1 MLRHIRTL
9 RILTKLEL
17 CNLYGL
23 NVLRFSRDKK
33 AKRKAMGLAAVWVV
47 LIAMLV
53 FYIGGMSYGLI
64 FLGLSESV
72 PAYLITLSGLFIFVF
87 GLLKAGGTI
96 FRKEGYD
103 VLCALPLPMGAVAT
117 SRLLKMYVEDLFMT
131 FGVLLPGIVVYAWN
145 IRPGAGFYLAGLL
158 GIWSIPLIP
167 MAASILLG
175 TLITGIASRMRHKSL
190 AATALSILVVLGAL
204 YGSSRLSAMEGSPD
218 PEMLQEM
225 SAGIMGALKR
235 VYPPAVWLGGAIS
248 RGDLPGALP
257 CAFLSLA
264 VFAVVA
270 AGVALCFR
278 KISQNLYG
286 SFAKHDYRIGRLKT
300 DSLLS
305 ALCKREF
312 RRYFSSSIYVT
323 NTIIGP
329 IMGCVLSGALLVSG
343 TDFLKELLPLPVDLE
358 EMVPFVMAGVF
369 GMMPVTA
376 VSISMEGKNWWIV
389 KSLPLSVKN
398 ILDGK
403 ILMNLLL
410 ILPFYLLSEFLLI
423 FALRP
428 GAGEFL
434 WLVLIPAVLILFS
447 CVYGITVNLHFPVLE
462 WDNEVRIVKQ
472 SASTLL
478 GGMGG
483 LILALLCAVAVGSV
497 PSEYTE
503 YLKVVICVLFLSAT
517 AFLYWRNN
525 RFDICGKI

>member
-1 MLRHIRTL
+1 MLRHI

-47 LIAMLV
+47 LLAMLV
-53 FYIGGMSYGLI
+53 FYVGGLSYGLI

-72 PAYLITLSGLFIFVF
+72 PAYLITISGLFIFIF
-87 GLLKAGGTI
+87 GLLKAGGSI

-103 VLCALPLPMGAVAT
+103 VLCALPLQMGAVVT
-117 SRLLKMYVEDLFMT
+117 SRLLKMYVEDLLVT

-190 AATALSILVVLGAL
+190 AATVLSILVVLGAL
-204 YGSSRLSAMEGSPD
+204 YGSSRLSAMEGSP
-218 PEMLQEM
+218 EMLQDL

-248 RGDLPGALP
+248 REDLPDALS
-257 CAFLSLA
+257 CVFLSLA
-264 VFAVVA
+264 VFAAVA
-270 AGVALCFR
+270 AGVALSFR

-329 IMGCVLSGALLVSG
+329 IMGCVLAGALLVSG

-358 EMVPFVMAGVF
+358 EMVPFVLAGVF

-376 VSISMEGKNWWIV
+376 VSVSMEGKNWWIV

-410 ILPFYLLSEFLLI
+410 ILPFYFLSELLLI

-434 WLVLIPAVLILFS
+434 WLVLVPAVMILFS

-483 LILALLCAVAVGSV
+483 FILALLCAVAVGIV
-497 PSEYTE
+497 PPEGAV
-503 YLKVVICVLFLSAT
+503 YLKTGICVVALAAT
-517 AFLYWRNN
+517 AVLYRRNN